1 MKVKKENKLGKT
13 LIRLRHHPLHHFLSL
28 SYFLFFIVALF
39 PGEPVNEWE
48 IKYGK
53 WSSEWSEGKNYN
65 SKREDLEEEDQG
77 KDERNVIL

>member
-1 MKVKKENKLGKT
+1 MDQLLVKT
-13 LIRLRHHPLHHFLSL
+13 ITHIFFLIDGE
-28 SYFLFFIVALF
+28 LFFIVALF

-53 WSSEWSEGKNYN
+53 WSSKWSEGKNYN